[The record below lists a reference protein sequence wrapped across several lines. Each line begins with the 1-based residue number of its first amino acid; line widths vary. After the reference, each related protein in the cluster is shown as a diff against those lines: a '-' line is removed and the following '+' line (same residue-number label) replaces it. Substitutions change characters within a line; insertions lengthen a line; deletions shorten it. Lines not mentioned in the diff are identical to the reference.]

1 MSLQTAR
8 TPGPFRIPL
17 TARTPLGRTVVRA
30 LVQPSLDRLLRL
42 PALNSRYLS
51 IEEERRT
58 NDFLNEAL
66 ASLQVQVDA
75 SPGDLAR
82 IPAAGPVL
90 VVANHPFGGL
100 EGIALAA
107 LLRRVR
113 PDVKLMANYL
123 LQAVPEMRQHLIAV
137 DPFGRADSA
146 TRNIGPLKEA
156 VRWMRGGGLLGIFP
170 AGEVSSL
177 HLKQRAVTDP
187 AWNPAAARM
196 ARMAKAAVLPV
207 YFHGDNGPLFNLLGL
222 LHPRMRTVLLPRQ
235 LLNKQNTTLQV
246 AIGSAIPASRLEKFE
261 NEDQLTRY
269 LRLRTYILRNRFTKE
284 NASPVFAVPALPA
297 EIAPAQD
304 LVRAEFAALPSWATL
319 ADNGQFAVVSAR
331 GRSIPHLL
339 NEIGRL
345 REESFREVGEGT
357 GKDVDLDRFDPDY
370 DHLILWHKGNAEI
383 AGAYRIGRANELLEN
398 KGPAGL
404 YTATLFKYKKEFLT
418 RIAPA
423 LELGRAF
430 VRRDYR
436 KSYAPLLMLWKGIGA
451 YVAREP
457 RYRFLFGPVSIS
469 SAYHPFSQA
478 LMMRF
483 LQARFG
489 NADLAPAIKPKN
501 PPRPAKASRPG
512 GLRLRDVSDLC
523 QDIEDLS
530 GLVAEVE
537 KDGKGVPVLLRQ
549 YLKLGGHILTF
560 NLDHDFGNAIDGLM
574 LIDLANTPPK
584 TLEKYMGSE
593 QAQKFLAQHGK

>member
-8 TPGPFRIPL
+8 NPGPFQIPL
-17 TARTPLGRTVVRA
+17 TARTPIGRTVVRA
-30 LVQPSLDRLLRL
+30 LVQPSLDRLLCL

-51 IEEERRT
+51 IAEEKRT

-66 ASLQVQVDA
+66 ASLQVQVGA

-82 IPAAGPVL
+82 IPASGPVL

-146 TRNIGPLKEA
+146 KRNIGPLKEA
-156 VRWMRGGGLLGIFP
+156 VRWMRSGGLLGIFP

-177 HLKQRAVTDP
+177 DLRKRAVTDP
-187 AWNPAAARM
+187 AWNQAAARM
-196 ARMAKAAVLPV
+196 ARMAKASVLPV

-235 LLNKQNTTLQV
+235 LLNKQNTSLKV
-246 AIGSAIPASRLEKFE
+246 AIGSAIPFSRLDKFE
-261 NEDQLTRY
+261 NEEQLTRY

-284 NASPVFAVPALPA
+284 NASPVFAVPALPGGDT
-297 EIAPAQD
+297 PARD

-319 ADNGQFAVVSAR
+319 ADNGQFSVVSAR

-339 NEIGRL
+339 REIGRL

-357 GKDVDLDRFDPDY
+357 GRDVDLDRFDADY
-370 DHLILWHKGNAEI
+370 DHLILWHKDNAEI
-383 AGAYRIGRANELLEN
+383 AGAYRIGRADELLEN

-404 YTATLFKYKKEFLT
+404 YTATLFKYKKGFLS

-430 VRRDYR
+430 VRREYR

-489 NADLAPAIKPKN
+489 NADLAPAIRPKN
-501 PPRPAKASRPG
+501 PPRPGKRPG
-512 GLRLRDVSDLC
+512 DLRLRDVSELC
-523 QDIEDLS
+523 RDIEDLS
-530 GLVAEVE
+530 GLVAEIE

-574 LIDLANTPPK
+574 LIDLTNTPPK

-593 QAQKFLAQHGK
+593 QAWKFLAAHGK

>member
-1 MSLQTAR
+1 VDVSLQTAIE
-8 TPGPFRIPL
+8 PGPFQIPL
-17 TARTPLGRTVVRA
+17 TARTPIGRTVMRT
-30 LVQPSLDRLLRL
+30 LVKPSLDRLLCL

-51 IEEERRT
+51 IAAERRV

-66 ASLQVQVDA
+66 ASLGVQVDV
-75 SPGDLAR
+75 SPADLAR

-113 PDVKLMANYL
+113 PDVKLMANYM
-123 LQAVPEMRQHLIAV
+123 LQTVPEMRQHLIAV

-146 TRNIGPLKEA
+146 KRNIGPLKEA
-156 VRWMRGGGLLGIFP
+156 VRWMRSGGLLGIFP

-177 HLKQRAVTDP
+177 DLRKRAVTDP

-196 ARMAKAAVLPV
+196 ARMAKATVLPV
-207 YFHGDNGPLFNLLGL
+207 YFHGDNGPFFNLLGL

-235 LLNKQNTTLQV
+235 LLNKQNTTLRV
-246 AIGSAIPASRLEKFE
+246 AIGSPIPFSRLDKFE
-261 NEDQLTRY
+261 DEEKLTDY
-269 LRLRTYILRNRFTKE
+269 LRLRAYILRNRFTQG
-284 NASPVFAVPALPA
+284 AAFPALSASAPLAGAAPALLRA
-297 EIAPAQD
+297 EIESLPASA
-304 LVRAEFAALPSWATL
+304 VL
-319 ADNGQFAVVSAR
+319 ADNGQFSVVSAR
-331 GRSIPHLL
+331 GAAIPNLL

-357 GKDVDLDRFDPDY
+357 GRDLDLDAFDPDY

-383 AGAYRIGRANELLEN
+383 AGAYRIGRADELLAR
-398 KGPAGL
+398 KGAAGL

-430 VRRDYR
+430 VRREYR

-451 YVAREP
+451 YVARQP
-457 RYRFLFGPVSIS
+457 HYRFLFGPVSIS

-483 LQARFG
+483 LETRFG
-489 NADLAPAIKPKN
+489 NADLTSSIKPKN
-501 PPRPAKASRPG
+501 PPKRSKASRPG
-512 GLRLRDVSDLC
+512 GLRLRDVSELC
-523 QDIEDLS
+523 QDVEDLS
-530 GLVAEVE
+530 GLVAEIE
-537 KDGKGVPVLLRQ
+537 QDGKGVPVLLRQ

-560 NLDHDFGNAIDGLM
+560 NLDHGFGDAIDGLM
-574 LIDLANTPPK
+574 LIDLTQTPQK
-584 TLEKYMGSE
+584 TLEKYMGSD
-593 QAQKFLAQHGK
+593 QAQAFLAQHGR